1 MVSSMT
7 GSMKTRRAM
16 LLGGVTL
23 FALVALGASAA
34 PQTGAADLQLMQGF
48 PPPAD
53 KSITL
58 ANAMLPPFNRWT
70 FQHMRELH
78 PTRDISRGEGAPSKL
93 EEKPLDLDGFTGTVR
108 EGRKVSLA
116 QFLDESH
123 TDAFLVLHRG
133 KVVYERYLNGQQR
146 RTQHAMFSCTKSFV
160 GTLMLT
166 MIDEGKVDPA
176 RTVASYV
183 PELKDSAFGDA
194 TVQQVLDM
202 TTALEYTEVYTDPNS
217 DFGRYG
223 MVWRFWGPPPAD
235 YKGPRTIYEFLP
247 TLNRK
252 IGNHG
257 EAFHYVTPNTDVLG
271 WILRRVSGKSV
282 DQVIEERLWQPLGAE
297 RDGYIALD
305 TAGTE
310 GAGGG
315 LEIAARDAARFGQMI
330 LQGGRFNGR
339 QVLPE
344 AVAKRILR
352 PGNPDTFVRYYK
364 QLVGRYPGVEWFG
377 ETTHSYH
384 DQWWTFNN
392 EHKTVSAIGVYGQ
405 YIWID
410 PVAQMVVVKQ
420 SSSPDP
426 EGGAND
432 SNDIDGPLL
441 YMALAKHLI
450 RL

>member
-1 MVSSMT
+1 MMT
-7 GSMKTRRAM
+7 HRSTRTA
-16 LLGGVTL
+16 LLGGAVGL
-23 FALVALGASAA
+23 LVLAASGASAA
-34 PQTGAADLQLMQGF
+34 PQPGAADLGLMQGF

-53 KSITL
+53 KAITL
-58 ANAMLPPFNRWT
+58 ANHMFPPFNRWT
-70 FQHMRELH
+70 FQHLRELH
-78 PTRDISRGEGAPSKL
+78 PTREISRGEGASSTL
-93 EEKPLDLDGFTGTVR
+93 AEEPLDLDGVTGSVR
-108 EGRKVSLA
+108 SGRKLSLG

-133 KVVYERYLNGQQR
+133 RLVYERYFNGQQR
-146 RTQHAMFSCTKSFV
+146 HTRHTMFSGTKSFV
-160 GTLMLT
+160 GTLMLM
-166 MIDEGKVDPA
+166 MIEEGKIDPA

-202 TTALEYTEVYTDPNS
+202 TTALEYLEAYTDPNS

-223 MVWRFWGPPPAD
+223 MVWRFWGPPPVG
-235 YKGPRTIYEFLP
+235 YKGPRTTYEFLP
-247 TLNRK
+247 TLQRK
-252 IGNHG
+252 MGKHG

-282 DQVIEERLWQPLGAE
+282 DQLIGERLWQPLGAE
-297 RDGYIALD
+297 RDGYIAVD
-305 TAGTE
+305 DGGTE

-315 LEIAARDAARFGQMI
+315 LAITARDAARFGQMI
-330 LQGGRFNGR
+330 LQGGHFNGR
-339 QVLPE
+339 EVLPA
-344 AVAKRILR
+344 AVAKRILQ
-352 PGNPDTFVRYYK
+352 PGDPDTFTRYYK
-364 QLVGRYPGVEWFG
+364 QLAGTFPEVKWYG
-377 ETTHSYH
+377 EVTYAYH

-426 EGGAND
+426 EGGANW
-432 SNDIDGPLL
+432 SNDTDGPLL
-441 YMALAKHLI
+441 YMALAKHLMKH
-450 RL
+450 